1 MTLRKALATGA
12 MAAFGIGAAMP
23 AAALAQETDQA
34 ENAANGWD
42 GDIIVQARKR
52 EERLQDVPLAI
63 TALSGEALSNQSMQS
78 FRDLQEQTP
87 SLSINPVSADRNSTA
102 ISLRGQTQTDALLTT
117 DPAVGIYLD
126 GVNIAKTISTEMS
139 NLIDVDR
146 VEILK
151 GPQGTL
157 FGRNTT
163 GGAINI
169 FYKQPADD
177 FEGKVVLRTDE
188 YRRRGGAAVVNLP
201 IASTLA
207 LRVVGQYDKRD
218 GYGRN
223 RFDGRYIGGDM
234 DGGNLRAALRWDA
247 SDDIELTVRGDYN
260 KASTSTLPWHYAG
273 VRSPSAL
280 LTTVASQGGT
290 LADILAQS
298 ADYRDV
304 NHNFGS
310 LSRIEAWGTSATLN
324 IRLNDSVDF
333 KSISAY
339 RELDRLTQHDLDATR
354 FNLIHVRQPTRQKI
368 FTQEAQFSGLSFD
381 DRLNWIF
388 GVFYS
393 RETGNDG
400 TRTVNFNTT
409 TNVDGL
415 TTNVTDGSVKNSSIA
430 GFAQATFALTEQLSL
445 TGGLRYTKDT
455 KALATRN
462 RVDRPLG
469 TFLRCSL
476 PTAFV
481 GTNVTSE
488 AGCIANLKDSYSD
501 WSYMATLDYKP
512 RDGLLFYART
522 ARGYKAGGFNLRG
535 GADPLTFQP
544 FEPETVTDYEIGL
557 KSDWFDR
564 RLRLNLA
571 GYISKYDGIQRTVIV
586 GSSLPP
592 PNPPTLTV
600 VRNAAKGTIKGFEA
614 EATAVPLDGFTL
626 RGALGYVHARY
637 DDYVSNG
644 QDRSFERFPYLPTWN
659 WSLSAAY
666 EHEMPGGPLRAQV
679 DYVYKGTHDGAPSSL
694 TDAVT
699 KSWTVIPGYG
709 LLNARI
715 SKTFEKP
722 SMNVALFVKNLTD
735 KRFATT
741 ILDFSGSLG
750 YVLYAPGDPRVI
762 GAEVSFDF

>member
-1 MTLRKALATGA
+1 M
-12 MAAFGIGAAMP
+12 
-23 AAALAQETDQA
+23 
-34 ENAANGWD
+34 
-42 GDIIVQARKR
+42 
-52 EERLQDVPLAI
+52 
-63 TALSGEALSNQSMQS
+63 
-78 FRDLQEQTP
+78 QEQTP

-139 NLIDVDR
+139 NLVDVDR
-146 VEILK
+146 VEVLK

-169 FYKQPADD
+169 FYKQPTDD
-177 FEGKVVLRTDE
+177 FEGKLILRTDE
-188 YRRRGGAAVVNLP
+188 YRRRGVSAIVNVPL
-201 IASTLA
+201 ASTLT

-223 RFDGRYIGGDM
+223 RFDGKYVGGDLN
-234 DGGNLRAALRWDA
+234 GGNLRAALRWDA
-247 SDDIELTVRGDYN
+247 SEAVELTVRGDYN

-273 VRSPSAL
+273 VRNPSSL
-280 LTTVASQGGT
+280 LTVTGSQGAT

-324 IRLNDSVDF
+324 IALSDSIDF

-339 RELDRLTQHDLDATR
+339 RELDRLTQHDLDATTY
-354 FNLIHVRQPTRQKI
+354 NLIHVRQPTHQKI
-368 FTQEAQFSGLSFD
+368 FTQEAQLSGLSLD

-393 RETGNDG
+393 RETGTDG

-415 TTNVTDGSVKNSSIA
+415 TTNVTDGSVTNKSIA
-430 GFAQATFALTEQLSL
+430 GFAQATYKLTDQLSL
-445 TGGLRYTKDT
+445 TAGLRYTKDT
-455 KALATRN
+455 KALVTRN

-476 PTAFV
+476 PTSLV
-481 GTNVTSE
+481 GTGVTTE
-488 AGCIANLKDSYSD
+488 AACVANLKENYSD
-501 WSYMATLDYKP
+501 WSYMATLDYKA
-512 RDGLLFYART
+512 REGLLVYART

-544 FEPETVTDYEIGL
+544 FNPETVTDYEIGL

-564 RLRLNLA
+564 SLRLNLA
-571 GYISKYDGIQRTVIV
+571 GYISKYDGIQRSVIV
-586 GSSLPP
+586 GSTLPP

-626 RGALGYVHARY
+626 RGSLGYVDAGY

-644 QDRSFERFPYLPTWN
+644 VDRSFEAFPYLPKWN
-659 WSLSAAY
+659 WSVSAAY
-666 EHEMPGGPLRAQV
+666 EHDMPGGPLRAQV
-679 DYVYKGTHDGAPSSL
+679 DYVYKGKADGAPSSL
-694 TDAVT
+694 TDPVT
-699 KSWTVIPGYG
+699 KSWTKLPGYG
-709 LLNARI
+709 QVNARI
-715 SKTFEKP
+715 SKSFENP

-735 KRFATT
+735 KRFRTT
-741 ILDFSGSLG
+741 VLDFSGSLG
-750 YVLYAPGDPRVI
+750 YVLYAPGDPRII

>member
-1 MTLRKALATGA
+1 MKLGKAF
-12 MAAFGIGAAMP
+12 AAGTMVVMGIGGWAVPSAF
-23 AAALAQETDQA
+23 AQETGETVDTSDA
-34 ENAANGWD
+34 ID
-42 GDIIVQARKR
+42 GDIIVMARKR

-63 TALSGEALSNQSMQS
+63 TALSGESLTNQSIQS

-102 ISLRGQTQTDALLTT
+102 ITLRGQTQTDALLTT

-169 FYKQPADD
+169 FYKQPTDH
-177 FEGKVVLRTDE
+177 FEGKIVLRTDE
-188 YRRRGGAAVVNLP
+188 YRRRGASAVVNVPL
-201 IASTLA
+201 ASTLA

-223 RFDGRYIGGDM
+223 RVDGKYIGGDLN
-234 DGGNLRAALRWDA
+234 GGNLRAALRWDV
-247 SDDIELTVRGDYN
+247 SDAIDLTVRGDYN
-260 KASTSTLPWHYAG
+260 KASTSTLAWHIAG
-273 VRSPSAL
+273 VRPTSSL
-280 LTTVASQGGT
+280 LTNAIAQGGS
-290 LADILAQS
+290 LAEILAQN

-304 NHNFGS
+304 NHGGES
-310 LSRIEAWGTSATLN
+310 ISRIEAWGTSATLN
-324 IRLNDSVDF
+324 IRLNDSIDF

-354 FNLIHVRQPTRQKI
+354 FNLILVRQPTRQKV
-368 FTQEAQFSGLSFD
+368 FTQESQISGLSLD
-381 DRLNWIF
+381 DRLNWIV
-388 GVFYS
+388 GAFYS
-393 RETGNDG
+393 RETGTDG
-400 TRTVNFNTT
+400 TRTINYNTT
-409 TNVDGL
+409 TNIDGR
-415 TTNVTDGSVKNSSIA
+415 TVNVTDGSVENSSIA
-430 GFAQATFALTEQLSL
+430 GFAQATFKLTDTLNL
-445 TGGLRYTKDT
+445 TGGLRYTKDS
-455 KALATRN
+455 KALDSRN

-469 TFLRCSL
+469 TFLRCNL
-476 PTAFV
+476 PTAIV
-481 GTNVTSE
+481 GTVTTE
-488 AGCIANLKDSYSD
+488 AGCVANLKQSYSD

-544 FEPETVTDYEIGL
+544 FDPETVTDYELGL

-592 PNPPTLTV
+592 PSPPTLTV

-614 EATAVPLDGFTL
+614 EATAVPLDGLTL

-644 QDRSFERFPYLPTWN
+644 VDRSFERFPYLPAWN

-666 EHEMPGGPLRAQV
+666 EHEMPGGPLRAQI
-679 DYVYKGTHDGAPSSL
+679 DYAYKGTHDGAPSSL
-694 TDAVT
+694 TDPLT
-699 KSWTVIPGYG
+699 KSWTTIQGYG
-709 LLNARI
+709 LLNLRI

-735 KRFATT
+735 KRYGTT
-741 ILDFSGSLG
+741 VLDFSGSLG
-750 YVLYAPGDPRVI
+750 YVLTAPGDPRII